1 MARRPL
7 RTSLRLARFLW
18 FHVTSVRDFRRTVA
32 PEEERGTNYRLRAEW
47 TQRHARRLCRILDWT
62 VETEGAP
69 PDAAIYGANHLGYT
83 DIVMMAAATPVV
95 FVSKSEVR
103 RWPMLGSLAACAGTL
118 FLNRERKEDL
128 LVVSRQF
135 EPITSAGVPVVVF
148 LEGTS
153 SNGDSVL
160 PFRPSLL
167 APAVQ
172 GNWKVAPVGI
182 QYDVTPGTVAQD
194 VAWWGDMEFLP
205 HFLNLLARDSV
216 RSRVTFGDARA
227 SGGDRKQL
235 ARELHSAVVALRS
248 RPMRASAEKP
258 LPKDEPGL
266 AATAGNS

>member
-1 MARRPL
+1 MARRPV

-18 FHVTSVRDFRRTVA
+18 FHITSVRDFRRTVA
-32 PEEERGTNYRLRAEW
+32 SEEGGGTNYRLRALW
-47 TQRHARRLCRILDWT
+47 TQRHARRLCKILNWS
-62 VETEGAP
+62 VETDGSP
-69 PDAAIYGANHLGYT
+69 PVAAIYGANHLGYT
-83 DIVMMAAATPVV
+83 DIVMLAAAAPVV

-103 RWPMLGSLAACAGTL
+103 RWPVLGSLATCAGTL

-135 EPITSAGVPVVVF
+135 EPIISTGIPVVVF

-153 SNGDSVL
+153 SNGDTVL

-182 QYDVTPGTVAQD
+182 QYEVTPGTVSQD

-216 RSRVTFGDARA
+216 RSRITFGDARTA
-227 SGGDRKQL
+227 GGDRKML
-235 ARELHSAVVALRS
+235 ARELHSAVVELRS
-248 RPMRASAEKP
+248 RPAFASDQQP
-258 LPKDEPGL
+258 LVKGQPGL
-266 AATAGNS
+266 AAAPGSS

>member
-1 MARRPL
+1 MARRPV
-7 RTSLRLARFLW
+7 RTSIRLARFLW
-18 FHVTSVRDFRRTVA
+18 FHLTSVRDFRRTVA
-32 PEEERGTNYRLRAEW
+32 PEETGGTNYRLRALW
-47 TQRHARRLCRILDWT
+47 TQRHARRLCRILDWS
-62 VETEGAP
+62 VETAGSP
-69 PDAAIYGANHLGYT
+69 PSAAIYGANHLGYT
-83 DIVMMAAATPVV
+83 DIVMLAAATPVV

-103 RWPMLGSLAACAGTL
+103 RWPVLGSLAACAGTL

-153 SNGDSVL
+153 SNGDAVL

-182 QYDVTPGTVAQD
+182 HYSVTPGSVAQD

-205 HFLNLLARDSV
+205 HFLNLLARDRV
-216 RSRVTFGDARA
+216 QARVTFGEARPA
-227 SGGDRKQL
+227 GDDRKRL
-235 ARELHSAVVALRS
+235 ARELHAAVVALRA
-248 RPMRASAEKP
+248 RPFQESGSTSSANR
-258 LPKDEPGL
+258 EPGL
-266 AATAGNS
+266 AAAAGSS